1 MINTVLSQNNKYS
14 FKGAFDQF
22 DTYKKQKKHPHRN
35 LPFVKQ
41 QIHDMQIDKFFW
53 TDLEAPHKRQSPL
66 AAAGA
71 ILGVIVPTLLFA
83 KHQKPKLKFST
94 VETLGKNL
102 KEAIDIK
109 YELPQILG
117 VGLGGVA
124 GGLLG
129 GLADRKERN
138 KIDKLEEATYQ
149 TMNVTFPSL
158 LVGGGMKL
166 VEKYKAL
173 NKPIVKILIP
183 VVGILTGVNLAVAGA
198 NKADDLFFDKHLPDG
213 ERKFKKKD
221 LIVHVDDL
229 FGTLILAKIPGVDKL
244 HVNKIL
250 PAIFAWSGYHV
261 GES

>member
-1 MINTVLSQNNKYS
+1 MITAITSQNNKQP
-14 FKGAFDQF
+14 FCGTFDQF
-22 DTYKKQKKHPHRN
+22 DTHIQQHQEPHKTM
-35 LPFVKQ
+35 PFVKQ

-71 ILGVIVPTLLFA
+71 VLGVVVPTLLFA
-83 KHQKPKLKFST
+83 KYQKPKLKLNS
-94 VETLGKNL
+94 LKGL
-102 KEAIDIK
+102 KEAIDIR

-129 GLADRKERN
+129 GLMDRKERN
-138 KIDKLEEATYQ
+138 KIDKLEEAAYQ
-149 TMNVTFPSL
+149 TMNVSFPAL
-158 LVGGGMKL
+158 LVGKGIDF
-166 VEKYKAL
+166 VEKYKPL
-173 NKPIVKILIP
+173 NKPVVKLLIT
-183 VVGILTGVNLAVAGA
+183 VAGIFIGANLAVNAS
-198 NKADDLFFDKHLPDG
+198 NKLDDMYFDKHLPDG

-229 FGTLILAKIPGVDKL
+229 FGAIMLAKIPGADKL
-244 HVNKIL
+244 HINKIL